1 MKYDFTS
8 ILDRQ
13 GKDAIAVEGL
23 GGGVSFAPDAPK
35 EGFDVI
41 PMWIADMNFPTVPT
55 IPEAIIKRAQ
65 HPAYG
70 YFSASKAYYDSII
83 SWHRVRNGV
92 LGLLPEHIG
101 YENGV
106 LGLSLIHI

>member
-41 PMWIADMNFPTVPT
+41 PMWIAYSAAVGT
-55 IPEAIIKRAQ
+55 ILFDYARESIKMKTERKQ
-65 HPAYG
+65 KKLH
-70 YFSASKAYYDSII
+70 
-83 SWHRVRNGV
+83 
-92 LGLLPEHIG
+92 
-101 YENGV
+101 
-106 LGLSLIHI
+106 